1 MPDSSKSSVHSWPAM
16 PEAWQ
21 AHWPTWC
28 VFPER
33 SKGQERELIDAVQ
46 EASKNHRLCPE
57 LPDLWRA
64 LQLTPPHKV
73 RVVILG
79 QDPYHG
85 PRQAHG
91 LAFSVRDPLLPWP
104 PSLRNM
110 FKERSEDLGL
120 SVDRPADLS
129 DWAGQGVLLL
139 NSALTTE
146 AGAAGKH
153 QNLGWENAV
162 VHALSSLCAV
172 QPRLVWVLWGKSAER
187 VHRDVL
193 GRLQGNRAEDVCLR
207 SPHPSPLSAY
217 RGFFG
222 SRPYSQAN
230 AALQSWGGDPVQ
242 W

>member
-1 MPDSSKSSVHSWPAM
+1 MPDSPQFSFYSWPAM
-16 PEAWQ
+16 PEAWR
-21 AHWPTWC
+21 AHWPPWC

-64 LQLTPPHKV
+64 LHLTPPQQV
-73 RVVILG
+73 RVVVLG

-85 PRQAHG
+85 ARQAHG
-91 LAFSVRDPLLPWP
+91 LAFSVQDPLLPWP

-110 FKERSEDLGL
+110 FKERHADLDL
-120 SVDRPADLS
+120 PMDRSADLS
-129 DWAGQGVLLL
+129 DWAQQGVLLL

-146 AGAAGKH
+146 AGTAGQH
-153 QNLGWENAV
+153 QNMGWERAV
-162 VHALSSLCAV
+162 VHALASLCAV

-187 VHRDVL
+187 VHGEVL
-193 GRLQGNRAEDVCLR
+193 DRLEVERKEDVCLR

-222 SRPYSQAN
+222 SRPFSQAN
-230 AALQSWGGDPVQ
+230 AALQAWGGAPIQ

>member
-1 MPDSSKSSVHSWPAM
+1 MSDSPQFSVHAWPEM
-16 PEAWQ
+16 PEAWRL
-21 AHWPTWC
+21 HWPAWC
-28 VFPER
+28 ISPQRAE
-33 SKGQERELIDAVQ
+33 GQERELVHAVL
-46 EASKNHRLCPE
+46 EASKGHCLCPE
-57 LPDLWRA
+57 LPDIWRA
-64 LQLTPPHKV
+64 LHLTPPDDV
-73 RVVILG
+73 RVVVLG

-91 LAFSVRDPLLPWP
+91 LAFSVQDPLLPWP

-110 FKERSEDLGL
+110 FKERSEDLDL
-120 SVDRPADLS
+120 PLDRPADLS

-146 AGAAGKH
+146 TGTAGKH
-153 QNLGWENAV
+153 QNRGWEDAV
-162 VHALSSLCAV
+162 VHALASLCAV
-172 QPRLVWVLWGKSAER
+172 RPRLVWVLWGKSAER

-193 GRLQGNRAEDVCLR
+193 SHLEGDRAEDVCLR

-222 SRPYSQAN
+222 SRPFSLVN
-230 AALQSWGGDPVQ
+230 AALQSWRESPIQ

>member
-1 MPDSSKSSVHSWPAM
+1 MPDSTKSNVHSWPAM
-16 PEAWQ
+16 PEAWR
-21 AHWPTWC
+21 AHWPAWC

-64 LQLTPPHKV
+64 LQLTPPHEV
-73 RVVILG
+73 RVVVLG

-85 PRQAHG
+85 ARQAHG
-91 LAFSVRDPLLPWP
+91 LAFSVQDPLLPWP

-110 FKERSEDLGL
+110 FKERHADLGL
-120 SVDRPADLS
+120 PMDRSADLS
-129 DWAGQGVLLL
+129 DWAQQGVLLL

-146 AGAAGKH
+146 AGAAGQH
-153 QNLGWENAV
+153 QNLGWERAV
-162 VHALSSLCAV
+162 VHALASLCAV

-187 VHRDVL
+187 VHGEVL
-193 GRLQGNRAEDVCLR
+193 DRLEGERKEDVCLR

-230 AALQSWGGDPVQ
+230 AALQSWGGDPIQ

>member
-1 MPDSSKSSVHSWPAM
+1 M
-16 PEAWQ
+16 
-21 AHWPTWC
+21 
-28 VFPER
+28 
-33 SKGQERELIDAVQ
+33 
-46 EASKNHRLCPE
+46 
-57 LPDLWRA
+57 
-64 LQLTPPHKV
+64 
-73 RVVILG
+73 
-79 QDPYHG
+79 
-85 PRQAHG
+85 
-91 LAFSVRDPLLPWP
+91 
-104 PSLRNM
+104 
-110 FKERSEDLGL
+110 
-120 SVDRPADLS
+120 
-129 DWAGQGVLLL
+129 LLL
-139 NSALTTE
+139 NSTLTTE

-230 AALQSWGGDPVQ
+230 AALQSWGGDPIQ